1 MEFINMLKTKK
12 RKIGAICLAS
22 VLCVAILLC
31 GCGKSVKLTT
41 GLNSS
46 VLIKSGSEKIS
57 IAEAKLYLTTLTD
70 EYKDMYGMNVGLDYI
85 NKKQWYFDFGITA
98 NFSELQVND
107 FYHDAAYSYKTGRS
121 SVWKIF
127 FACICLHWKRVSP

>member
-1 MEFINMLKTKK
+1 MLKTKK

-70 EYKDMYGMNVGLDYI
+70 EYKDMYGMNLWDREELPEDLTGDTV
-85 NKKQWYFDFGITA
+85 TA
-98 NFSELQVND
+98 SADAMALSESELV
-107 FYHDAAYSYKTGRS
+107 SYVKTGRS